1 MIYYTV
7 PVYASQD
14 CLSPRNALCLRCTH
28 CRDMHRRVSEP
39 LTIYHRLWSVFVRS
53 RRREVNLS
61 HNQRAT
67 RMTPSTFEQ
76 WCRTLAL
83 APSTRDSL
91 TTIRDG
97 HPVRRVTSRAGNVSG
112 MYPSRKMG
120 VTIQFESQKVELWA
134 ILVMDHDPD
143 VLEFYDQPHTF
154 KLRYLDKSGKKMQGH
169 YYTPD
174 FLVLSKKSVCFEE
187 WKTEADLKRLA
198 AAGQT
203 LGHLHGGC
211 LRPAFARCLPDLRS
225 TLLPVG
231 DDGAAYLRATL

>member
-1 MIYYTV
+1 MRYAF
-7 PVYASQD
+7 PVSPVES
-14 CLSPRNALCLRCTH
+14 CPRRIGIRSSLERLLSDRAFRGATIMPQKALQI
-28 CRDMHRRVSEP
+28 DRVA
-39 LTIYHRLWSVFVRS
+39 Y
-53 RRREVNLS
+53 
-61 HNQRAT
+61 
-67 RMTPSTFEQ
+67 EQ
-76 WCRTLAL
+76 WCRKLTLAPATVSFL
-83 APSTRDSL
+83 STLRASS
-91 TTIRDG
+91 
-97 HPVRRVTSRAGNVSG
+97 PVRRVASRAGNVSG

-120 VTIQFESQKVELWA
+120 VTIQFESQRPELWA
-134 ILVMDHDPD
+134 ILVMDYDPN

-211 LRPAFARCLPDLRS
+211 LRPAFAHCLPDLRS